1 MFANMFAKGVRY
13 PSTMDLQEHI
23 AHIERSQNEV
33 RRFVAETR
41 DPDSAPWP
49 LLLTGMLVG
58 AALFGAG
65 MGFAR
70 LVGV

>member
-1 MFANMFAKGVRY
+1 MN
-13 PSTMDLQEHI
+13 LQEHI

-41 DPDSAPWP
+41 KPDPAPWP
-49 LLLTGMLVG
+49 LLLAGMVVG

-70 LVGV
+70 LVGM